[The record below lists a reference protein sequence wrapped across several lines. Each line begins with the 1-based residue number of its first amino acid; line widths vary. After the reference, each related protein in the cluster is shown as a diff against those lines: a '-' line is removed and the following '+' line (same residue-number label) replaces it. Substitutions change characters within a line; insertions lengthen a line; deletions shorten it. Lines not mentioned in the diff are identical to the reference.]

1 MRHSLRDSA
10 WRFRAVRRHLI
21 AALSVGASLVGTAPS
36 VAAEGEPTSR
46 PATEASLGYEGVNP
60 GTVREIDVR
69 NGRVLEPL
77 PFDVQFFIQSEV
89 DTSVTSVSGRYLQA
103 RRLLAGGLSCN
114 DLFPTTRWEAR
125 GYLAPLVMV
134 QNAAGNRVAMARSS
148 GNDRPVARPVDPV
161 GTGARAARGK
171 RGKKAPALREISFIR
186 FIDETAVENAGT
198 ETESAKLTKRSVELS
213 VPALAPNRAVCFQF
227 DLVRKVDQA
236 AFRARARRAIETELQ
251 DTRWVRDVPV
261 ADSTTGETKRSTIQT
276 PVAFNRLRQR
286 LLGDILQQRKRGERL
301 RAPSGS
307 FFDPHVNLSGVTG
320 AHTQRFKEIMGF
332 QTDRFDILAGIGGTA
347 SEPGSREQLVVA
359 LRTLLTSEAYKALLQ
374 NGTLTK
380 RLLGSEIIPGLTD
393 ANYGHWADGRRDGSA
408 NAASLDLES
417 IWQTEALEKTTTAA
431 GVTTPG
437 VLDNLEQGQRDL
449 AALARVLKRFKEN
462 PDLAR
467 MDGLQNGR
475 REQLA
480 KDVQKVREKLF
491 FHLDWL
497 RKLHAKLE
505 QRQEAIDRL
514 VDQLALELE
523 SQVVLLG
530 TTVGDYETRASFYIS
545 ADVGVGFA
553 PDVEEMFTYFGTNI
567 YFRPVNKKAPLKG
580 MSFKKR
586 FSIMLG
592 LTNESLESEG
602 QLKGIVGTSPL
613 LIAGGFRLNDF
624 IRLSAG
630 TVIFKDEDPNP
641 LITEESLAWSPYVS
655 ISIDWNLR
663 KIFARFGGALN
674 LTDPP
679 AAAN

>member
-1 MRHSLRDSA
+1 MSNLRSCA
-10 WRFRAVRRHLI
+10 GRFRVVGRLLI
-21 AALSVGASLVGTAPS
+21 AALCVGASSVDPAPS
-36 VAAEGEPTSR
+36 AAAEGESTSQ
-46 PATEASLGYEGVNP
+46 PATEASLGYVGVNP

-69 NGRVLEPL
+69 TGRVLEPL

-89 DTSVTSVSGRYLQA
+89 DTNVISVSGRYLQA
-103 RRLLAGGLSCN
+103 RKLLAGGLSCN
-114 DLFPTTRWEAR
+114 DLFPTRRWEAR
-125 GYLAPLVMV
+125 GYLAPLLMV
-134 QNAAGNRVAMARSS
+134 QNAAGNRIAMARSS
-148 GNDRPVARPVDPV
+148 GNDRPVARPEDPV
-161 GTGARAARGK
+161 GPAARGK
-171 RGKKAPALREISFIR
+171 RRNRAPAVREISFIR

-198 ETESAKLTKRSVELS
+198 ETESKKLTRRSVELS
-213 VPALAPNRAVCFQF
+213 VPALAPNRDVCFQF
-227 DLVRKVDQA
+227 DLERKVDQE

-251 DTRWVRDVPV
+251 DARWVRQVPV
-261 ADSTTGETKRSTIQT
+261 AGSTTGETKRSTIQT
-276 PVAFNRLRQR
+276 PVAFNRLRRR

-301 RAPSGS
+301 RAPRGS

-320 AHTQRFKEIMGF
+320 AHTQRFVEIMAW
-332 QTDRFDILAGIGGTA
+332 QTDRFDMLAGIGGTT

-359 LRTLLTSEAYKALLQ
+359 LRTLLTSDAYQALQQ

-380 RLLGSEIIPGLTD
+380 RLLGNEIIPGLSD
-393 ANYGHWADGRRDGSA
+393 ANYGQWADGRRDGA
-408 NAASLDLES
+408 GDAASLDLEDV
-417 IWQTEALEKTTTAA
+417 WQPAALEKSTNAA

-437 VLDNLEQGQRDL
+437 VLDNLEQGQRDF
-449 AALARVLKRFKEN
+449 AALARVLKRFEEN

-467 MDGLQNGR
+467 MDGLQDGR

-491 FHLDWL
+491 FHIDWL

-523 SQVVLLG
+523 TQVALLG

-567 YFRPVNKKAPLKG
+567 YFRPVNKKAPLQG
-580 MSFKKR
+580 LSFKKR

-613 LIAGGFRLNDF
+613 LVAGGFRLNDF

-663 KIFARFGGALN
+663 KILARFGGALN

-679 AAAN
+679 AAAD